1 MCSALGWALETLC
14 VHAQSLES
22 CSTLGDLM
30 DCNHQAT
37 LSTEFSPQ
45 EYWSGWPFPP
55 SEDLPHSGIEPASPV
70 SPALAGRFF
79 TTEPPGKPTG
89 DPRMLRTL
97 SAPLTFM
104 QMLNWFMMYLQ
115 HGIRAGFLSL
125 TITDTLGWI
134 ILCYEGLPCELEDV

>member
-30 DCNHQAT
+30 DYIHQAT

-45 EYWSGWPFPP
+45 EYWNGLPFPP
-55 SEDLPHSGIEPASPV
+55 SEDLPRSGIEPASPV

-89 DPRMLRTL
+89 DPRMSRAL

-104 QMLNWFMMYLQ
+104 QMLNWFVMYLR
-115 HGIRAGFLSL
+115 HGMRAGFLSL

-134 ILCYEGLPCELEDV
+134 ILCYEGLPCELEEV